1 MNPMNPKRKEVLDKS
16 FCEGIIKGFISS
28 YFESIGSE
36 EGDISHEAMMIQA
49 HVTMALYNKA
59 ANEGK
64 PVTPLSYIDVA
75 MVDVMTEKLFRHL
88 SEYVLELDFDEI

>member
-1 MNPMNPKRKEVLDKS
+1 MNIKSEKVLDKDLVES
-16 FCEGIIKGFISS
+16 TIKGFISS

-36 EGDISHEAMMIQA
+36 EGDGCHETLLIQA
-49 HVTMALYNKA
+49 HVAIALYNKA
-59 ANEGK
+59 AKEGK

-75 MVDVMTEKLFRHL
+75 MVDTMTEKLFRHL

>member
-1 MNPMNPKRKEVLDKS
+1 MNPMNPKRKEVLDKN

-64 PVTPLSYIDVA
+64 PVTPISYSDIELTNK
-75 MVDVMTEKLFRHL
+75 MTQKLFKHL
-88 SEYVLELDFDEI
+88 SEYVLELDFDEL